1 MAYIQS
7 FQEEIESALSN
18 MEVGREPAGLFE
30 PVTYIL
36 SLGGKRIRP
45 ALCLAGCALFDMSQ
59 LKDCMHA
66 ALGLEVFH
74 NFTLLHDDIM
84 DGSQMRRNHQTV
96 HEKWNVNT
104 AILSGDAMLIKA
116 YQHIASIS
124 KSALPD
130 VLTVFSRT
138 AMEVCEGQQ
147 YDMEFET
154 RNSVVE
160 DEYINMIRL
169 KTAVLIGGSL
179 EIGAIIG
186 GASSDERSNLYRFG
200 TNIGISFQL
209 QDDWLDVYGD
219 SETFGKAIGGDIV
232 NNKKTF
238 LLINALNNLS
248 VTSRKELE
256 KWIYAKEFNREEKIT
271 AVRNLYEEAGVGQ
284 NARELMDK
292 YYQSALKHL
301 SLIEG
306 NQEVKSEL
314 ASFAH
319 QLMERSR

>member
-1 MAYIQS
+1 
-7 FQEEIESALSN
+7 
-18 MEVGREPAGLFE
+18 
-30 PVTYIL
+30 
-36 SLGGKRIRP
+36 
-45 ALCLAGCALFDMSQ
+45 
-59 LKDCMHA
+59 HA

-104 AILSGDAMLIKA
+104 AILSGDAMLIQA

-124 KSALPD
+124 KSVLPD

-200 TNIGISFQL
+200 SNIGISFQL
-209 QDDWLDVYGD
+209 QD
-219 SETFGKAIGGDIV
+219 
-232 NNKKTF
+232 
-238 LLINALNNLS
+238 
-248 VTSRKELE
+248 
-256 KWIYAKEFNREEKIT
+256 
-271 AVRNLYEEAGVGQ
+271 
-284 NARELMDK
+284 
-292 YYQSALKHL
+292 
-301 SLIEG
+301 
-306 NQEVKSEL
+306 
-314 ASFAH
+314 
-319 QLMERSR
+319 

>member
-7 FQEEIESALSN
+7 FQEEIESAISN
-18 MEVGREPAGLFE
+18 IEIGREPAGLFE

-45 ALCLAGCALFDMSQ
+45 ALCLAGCALFNMSQ
-59 LKDCMHA
+59 VKNCMPA

-84 DGSQMRRNHQTV
+84 DGSKMRRNHQTV

-104 AILSGDAMLIKA
+104 AILSGDAMMIKA
-116 YQHIASIS
+116 YQYIADIPT
-124 KSALPD
+124 SALPD

-154 RNSVVE
+154 RQSVDE
-160 DEYINMIRL
+160 EEYISMIRL

-179 EIGAIIG
+179 EVGAIIG
-186 GASSDERSNLYRFG
+186 GASIEERSNLYSFG

-219 SETFGKAIGGDIV
+219 SETFGKAIGGDII

-248 VTSRKELE
+248 DTSRKELE
-256 KWIYAKEFNREEKIT
+256 KWINANEFNREDKIA

-284 NARELMDK
+284 KARKLMDK
-292 YYQSALKHL
+292 YYQSALAHL
-301 SLIEG
+301 HLVKG
-306 NQEVKSEL
+306 NQDIKNEL
-314 ASFAH
+314 ALFAH